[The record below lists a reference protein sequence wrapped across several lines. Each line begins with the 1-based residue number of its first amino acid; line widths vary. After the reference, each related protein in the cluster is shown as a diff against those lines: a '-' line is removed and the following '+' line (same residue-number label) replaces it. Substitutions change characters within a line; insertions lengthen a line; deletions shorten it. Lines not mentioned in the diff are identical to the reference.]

1 MAPPSYNHINKCN
14 HINQFKRHA
23 ILDSLS
29 QFGLTAPWCVS
40 QVHHTL
46 MKRWGWHCFWHRKL
60 HCDALGTWGKG
71 MPQIWFNSQR
81 QSDDAG
87 NAFPG
92 RLLMR
97 QPLVVSPKKTKS
109 LWFQC
114 QLQGHTCY
122 CFFNLVC
129 LRLPDRA
136 HYHCL
141 LNHSMER
148 QEFLREEC
156 LSRERKEKFKACEHI
171 FLP

>member
-1 MAPPSYNHINKCN
+1 MWADC
-14 HINQFKRHA
+14 
-23 ILDSLS
+23 
-29 QFGLTAPWCVS
+29 
-40 QVHHTL
+40 TL
-46 MKRWGWHCFWHRKL
+46 MCEPGSPHPAEKMRLTLPLTQKAPLWGPGHLRKGL
-60 HCDALGTWGKG
+60 
-71 MPQIWFNSQR
+71 PQIWFSSQR
-81 QSDDAG
+81 QSEEAG

-92 RLLMR
+92 RLPMR
-97 QPLVVSPKKTKS
+97 QPSVINPKKTKS

-114 QLQGHTCY
+114 QPQGHTCY

-136 HYHCL
+136 HCHCL
-141 LNHSMER
+141 LNHSMQR